1 MKKVGKMYLKVV
13 ETISVFLMAMI
24 LLLMVIQIVCRLFT
38 IGQNFTEELARLC
51 FSLMIFIAAPL
62 CLTEG
67 ADICVDMVVAK
78 LPLKV
83 RKAVDVFA
91 FSLIAIFSFIA
102 LYSEILVMK
111 TNVDVTAVS
120 MTWIQMNWL
129 YAAFTLS
136 FGFLFVTSIWKI
148 IATLKNEPQT
158 YDINADEKAKAI
170 EKAKELDLGI

>member
-78 LPLKV
+78 Q
-83 RKAVDVFA
+83 
-91 FSLIAIFSFIA
+91 AI
-102 LYSEILVMK
+102 
-111 TNVDVTAVS
+111 
-120 MTWIQMNWL
+120 
-129 YAAFTLS
+129 
-136 FGFLFVTSIWKI
+136 
-148 IATLKNEPQT
+148 P
-158 YDINADEKAKAI
+158 
-170 EKAKELDLGI
+170 